1 MKRILQ
7 FLGTAAM
14 SLAFTACSPSAN
26 KSDGSNQSEKD
37 SALEKKGIIAYSPLT
52 LSNPFFKVIG
62 DHIKSEAE
70 KNGYETL
77 MVDPDMD
84 VKKQSDQM
92 DDFISRGVTAII
104 LVPCDRLSIG
114 PAVKAANDK
123 GIPVFT
129 VDAKCAAEGVDIAGH
144 VGTDNYQGG
153 KLAGKAMINALGENG
168 GKVLVLDFKKANSCV
183 LRVNGFKEVINAHNT
198 ERTDGKIVIVAEL
211 DGNGARTEGY
221 QSTADALQAHDD
233 LAAIFAIN
241 DPSALGAYTAIEE
254 AKRQNQIKIIGFD
267 GQLDGKQAIKDG
279 KIFADPIQHPDKMGQ
294 QIVQNI
300 IKYLAGEE
308 FKKETLI
315 PATLYD
321 KAAAKKDPELK

>member
-1 MKRILQ
+1 
-7 FLGTAAM
+7 M
-14 SLAFTACSPSAN
+14 SLTLVGCSPSAN
-26 KSDGSNQSEKD
+26 KSDGSKQSEKD

-70 KNGYETL
+70 KNGYDTL

-153 KLAGKAMINALGENG
+153 MLAGEAMIKALGVNG

-183 LRVNGFKEVINAHNT
+183 LRVNGFKEVINAHNG
-198 ERTDGKIVIVAEL
+198 ELSDGKIVIVAEL

-254 AKRQNQIKIIGFD
+254 AKRQHQIKIIGFD

-308 FKKETLI
+308 FEKETLI

-321 KAAAKKDPELK
+321 KAAAQKDPELK